1 MVIEKPAPRKTYL
14 PLEYDALVAEDG
26 IGNKF
31 STMVLSIESLIILL
45 LVLLHQTTESLALA
59 RYQGIKHFA

>member
-31 STMVLSIESLIILL
+31 STMVLSMESLII
-45 LVLLHQTTESLALA
+45 LLHQTTESLALA